1 MHTHISW
8 VYIYF
13 SALFF
18 ILDSDFSL
26 RFSIF
31 RSLADKPAIL
41 ISAIAGVG
49 GIELVVVVVAVVVAG
64 EVDVV
69 EVEGDGTGVCFSFLE
84 RVSKSAS
91 SRRSTM
97 IKHEV
102 IMVI

>member
-49 GIELVVVVVAVVVAG
+49 GIELVVVVVAG

-97 IKHEV
+97 IKHGV
-102 IMVI
+102 MMVI

>member
-49 GIELVVVVVAVVVAG
+49 GIELVVVVVAVVAG

-97 IKHEV
+97 IKHGV

>member
-49 GIELVVVVVAVVVAG
+49 GIELVVVVVAVVAG

>member
-1 MHTHISW
+1 MYTHISW

-31 RSLADKPAIL
+31 RSLADKPAML

-49 GIELVVVVVAVVVAG
+49 GIKLVVVVVVVAG

-69 EVEGDGTGVCFSFLE
+69 EAEGDGTGVCFSFLE

-97 IKHEV
+97 IKHGV
-102 IMVI
+102 IMAI

>member
-1 MHTHISW
+1 MYTHISW

-31 RSLADKPAIL
+31 RSLADKPAML

-49 GIELVVVVVAVVVAG
+49 GIELVVVVVAVVAG